1 MFKRFYIIAAA
12 ALYFGCSLWTG
23 LRADDAAI
31 YVNKVPSAETP
42 NVLFTI
48 DTSGSMDTVVPNGT
62 QTRIEAVKSAL
73 TDLVTTTSNL
83 KAGLERFHYELGAP
97 IVFPVINLD
106 SAPDFLNGSVSVSS
120 IDRSSDDAAE
130 RNDQVYLDDRS
141 LNLTQIQTGGDATV
155 NTLELSPLTSNDDD
169 EAGTA
174 GNETLTSPDLDVGQT
189 NAGVRF
195 PGVTIPRN
203 ATILHAEVEF
213 VENSEHNE
221 DTDLRISG
229 HNVSNSPAFTETGA
243 NSVSSRFTAQTN
255 ARVDWSNVSSL
266 AAGDHVTTP

>member
-1 MFKRFYIIAAA
+1 MVKQHQERKYHMFKRFYIIAAA

-130 RNDQVYLDDRS
+130 RNEPGLSRRPVAESDADPNRRGCHCQDLGTESTHVQRRRRGRHRRQRNPDQPRPGRRTNECRRPFPWRNHPPQCHDSPCGSGVPSRTAGTTRIRIFGYLDTMS
-141 LNLTQIQTGGDATV
+141 AIHL
-155 NTLELSPLTSNDDD
+155 LS
-169 EAGTA
+169 
-174 GNETLTSPDLDVGQT
+174 
-189 NAGVRF
+189 R
-195 PGVTIPRN
+195 R
-203 ATILHAEVEF
+203 
-213 VENSEHNE
+213 
-221 DTDLRISG
+221 
-229 HNVSNSPAFTETGA
+229 PAPT
-243 NSVSSRFTAQTN
+243 R
-255 ARVDWSNVSSL
+255 
-266 AAGDHVTTP
+266 